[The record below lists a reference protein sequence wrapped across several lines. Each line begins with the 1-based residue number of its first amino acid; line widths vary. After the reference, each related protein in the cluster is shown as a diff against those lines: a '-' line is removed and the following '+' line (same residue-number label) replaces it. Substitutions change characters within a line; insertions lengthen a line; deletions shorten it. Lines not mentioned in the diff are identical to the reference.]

1 MVEHVTSFDQMWE
14 LSKAHDP
21 LLVLCYLPEFVTEEL
36 LEQLSERFKEL
47 EKEERVKFVLA
58 NMEIEENIRIED
70 SFQARCR
77 LAVYKY
83 PHQVAVIKDIESD
96 ILTVDYY
103 DSGFQFNT
111 LQNYR

>member
-1 MVEHVTSFDQMWE
+1 MWE

-58 NMEIEENIRIED
+58 NMEIEENRRIEEFY
-70 SFQARCR
+70 SSRCR
-77 LAVYKY
+77 LVVYKH
-83 PHQVAVIKDIESD
+83 PHQVAVIKDVESD

-103 DSGFQFNT
+103 DLGFQFST
-111 LQNYR
+111 LQEYR